1 MCRLGERKLE
11 FIHVELKE
19 KKIPFIDLTRTVK
32 ANFGSQNV
40 FDVTDD
46 TNTITSDITGSYNIL

>member
-1 MCRLGERKLE
+1 ME

>member
-1 MCRLGERKLE
+1 MYVSIRREEIG
-11 FIHVELKE
+11 HVELKE

-32 ANFGSQNV
+32 ANFASQNL